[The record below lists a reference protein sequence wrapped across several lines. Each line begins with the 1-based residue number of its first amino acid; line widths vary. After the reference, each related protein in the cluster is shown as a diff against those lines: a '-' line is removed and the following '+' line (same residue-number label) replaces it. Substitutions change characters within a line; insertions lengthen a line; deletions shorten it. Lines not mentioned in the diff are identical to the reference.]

1 MSLEENRAEH
11 VRARQTAHMDIE
23 EPQPEAGSGLR
34 QPQAPVSGH
43 VEILNYNEEG
53 NNREPYERIR
63 EASLKK
69 DQDLQSHR
77 KDKQS
82 ANLQNLVLE
91 RIDARI
97 QREEAIEKAY
107 AQLATLKK
115 HVEELSQADRQ
126 ARAELIDSIKRKNLL
141 RQKNADKNSELR
153 HEQKKRLSEE
163 SKNHNNEKQK
173 EIEAKQLLNE
183 IIKLKQNH
191 EEVGKRIDK
200 LKQDRESH
208 KLKVQ
213 KDESA
218 ARKAEEKED
227 IKRRLEGLVLRIAE
241 KNKLFSKEYLS
252 VRVLN
257 EQVSRLKHHAR
268 VLAVLVPKENVA
280 NPFLLQTYLKVSKQ
294 HKNLSVLN
302 NEKILH
308 PEKHALT
315 DLEDRVG
322 NVEMYAQG
330 VDCSEIIEKIID
342 KGSNKSVVAPLRKSA
357 PRKAEIDFND
367 IVSLENSEEEDE
379 DAAEIVGTTINL
391 AENQRGVNESVLPA
405 GKKLSENAVHLAKL
419 LAPDPVKVFNDALI
433 LKKSTKRQAQPGG
446 QTTCRFDQIIAND
459 YISTY
464 FDNNV
469 AIRLYFELEIFI
481 KSLLY
486 RNFDRV
492 LQKVTFYSDEYRK
505 ILNSDGQR
513 SNFNLHYH
521 TEGALPDVNELLHSK
536 VVDNSKANVKVV
548 SVEGFSVSEA
558 DIKKAKFINY
568 VLPQGRG
575 DSMPLQADNKEP
587 EKGAVIG
594 VHSECDRVFRLQELR
609 AASCATQDSL

>member
-1 MSLEENRAEH
+1 MSLEENRAQH
-11 VRARQTAHMDIE
+11 VRARQTAQMDTEDIQVE
-23 EPQPEAGSGLR
+23 GSPEQRQPEPQ
-34 QPQAPVSGH
+34 VSGH
-43 VEILNYNEEG
+43 VELLNYNEDG
-53 NNREPYERIR
+53 NIREPYERIK

-69 DQDLQSHR
+69 EQEMQSQR

-82 ANLQNLVLE
+82 ANLQNLILE
-91 RIDARI
+91 RVDARI

-107 AQLATLKK
+107 QQLASLKK
-115 HVEELSQADRQ
+115 HVEELSQTDRK
-126 ARAELIDSIKRKNLL
+126 ARTELIDCIKRKNTL
-141 RQKNADKNSELR
+141 RQKNADKNTELR
-153 HEQKKRLSEE
+153 DEKKKKLSEE
-163 SKNHNNEKQK
+163 TQNHNKEKQK
-173 EIEAKQLLNE
+173 ELEAKQLLNE
-183 IIKLKQNH
+183 IIKLKQNQ
-191 EEVGKRIDK
+191 EDVDKRIEK
-200 LKQDRESH
+200 LKQDRDSH
-208 KLKVQ
+208 KLKMQ

-218 ARKAEEKED
+218 ARKAEEKEE
-227 IKRRLEGLVLRIAE
+227 IKRRLEGLIQRIAE

-268 VLAVLVPKENVA
+268 VFAVLVPKENVA
-280 NPFLLQTYLKVSKQ
+280 NPFLLETYLKLSK
-294 HKNLSVLN
+294 HHRTLSIFN

-308 PEKHALT
+308 PEKHSLT

-322 NVEMYAQG
+322 NVEMYVQE
-330 VDCSEIIEKIID
+330 VDCGEIIERIID

-379 DAAEIVGTTINL
+379 DAAEIVGSTINL
-391 AENQRGVNESVLPA
+391 AENSRGANESVLPA
-405 GKKLSENAVHLAKL
+405 GKKLSDNAVSLAKL

-433 LKKSTKRQAQPGG
+433 LKRSTRRPTQPGA
-446 QTTCRFDQIIAND
+446 QTTCKFDQVIVND

-469 AIRLYFELEIFI
+469 VVKLYFELEIFV

-521 TEGALPDVNELLHSK
+521 TEGGLPDVNVLLHSK
-536 VVDNSKANVKVV
+536 IIDNSKADVKIVA
-548 SVEGFSVSEA
+548 SEGFTANEA
-558 DIKKAKFINY
+558 DIKRCKFVSY

-575 DSMPLQADNKEP
+575 DSLPVQGENREQD
-587 EKGAVIG
+587 KGAV
-594 VHSECDRVFRLQELR
+594 
-609 AASCATQDSL
+609 